1 MNIKRRPR
9 YIAAISIALAAALA
23 ATAVPAIAQTD
34 ADSMITVS
42 GGGWGHGIGMS
53 QYGAYGRAVDGQT
66 HEEILEFYYP
76 GAELTTAETPD
87 DVAIHLHS
95 GKGTLVKPTGEVQI
109 IGADGQVIYNH
120 RNAALLAIDKV
131 RDGFTIIKPSG
142 KNVCIDPVLGDECVG
157 DKISIRFVQ
166 GEPIRVDVVDK
177 ISIGTSGNSYQWGE
191 LVISEREFAPNSSLW
206 VVLEQLTMDQYIY
219 GLAEVPASWPSAVLQ
234 TQAVA
239 GRTYGFD
246 RMVSRRA
253 SSGWDFP
260 WDLYSTVNDQV
271 YHGLSKETGEFGPIW
286 TAAVDAT
293 SEQVML
299 YNGNSITA
307 FYSSSNGG
315 HSEDS
320 GYVFVTSLPY
330 LLPQPDPFDSF
341 ANPYATWTRDY
352 TGTEVGQWLSNSNL
366 AHVGPVTDVV
376 VSGNVGASGRV
387 DRATVTVYGVDGSD
401 QMSGN
406 SFRNSINSGVASQG
420 GGLSRQVLSTK
431 YKVTVLGGE
440 DPIGAIDD
448 TDRSGNSVW
457 VSGWVFDP
465 DSSAAVDV
473 EIRIDGDIVAE
484 VPANQSRFDI
494 DVAFGEGTS
503 RGYATTV
510 EVSTGAH
517 QLCVYADNLGPGDHL
532 LLGCVVI

>member
-1 MNIKRRPR
+1 MTIKLRHR
-9 YIAAISIALAAALA
+9 YAAAIGISLVAALA
-23 ATAVPAIAQTD
+23 ATAVPALAHSDI
-34 ADSMITVS
+34 DSMITVQ

-87 DVAIHLHS
+87 DVAIHIHS
-95 GKGTLVKPTGEVQI
+95 GSGTVVKPTGDVQI
-109 IGADGQVIYNH
+109 IDADGEVIYNH
-120 RNAALLAIDKV
+120 RNEVRLTIDKIPG
-131 RDGFTIIKPSG
+131 GFTIIKPSG
-142 KNVCIDPVLGDECVG
+142 KNVCIDPELGDECVG
-157 DKISIRFVQ
+157 DQISIRFIQ
-166 GEPIRVDVVDK
+166 GEPIRVDVIDK
-177 ISIGTSGNSYQWGE
+177 VSIGTSGNSYQWGE
-191 LVISEREFAPNSSLW
+191 LVISERDFAPNSTLW

-219 GLAEVPASWPSAVLQ
+219 GLAEVPASWPSAALQ

-246 RMVSRRA
+246 RMTARRA
-253 SSGWDFP
+253 SSSWNYP
-260 WDLYSTVNDQV
+260 WDLHSTVNDQV
-271 YHGLSKETGEFGPIW
+271 YHGLSKEIGEFGPIW

-293 SEQVML
+293 SGQVML
-299 YNGNSITA
+299 YNGDPITA

-330 LLPQPDPFDSF
+330 LVPQPDPFDSF
-341 ANPYATWTRDY
+341 GNPYATWSRDY
-352 TGTEVGQWLSNSNL
+352 TGTEVGQWLSTSGL
-366 AHVGPVTDVV
+366 AQVGAVTDVAI
-376 VSGNVGASGRV
+376 SGNIGASGRV
-387 DRATVTVYGVDGSD
+387 DRATVTVFGVNGNG

-420 GGLSRQVLSTK
+420 GGLSRQILSTK

-440 DPIGAIDD
+440 DPIGAVDD

-465 DSSAAVDV
+465 DSAATVNV
-473 EIRIDGDIVAE
+473 EIRVDGEVVAE
-484 VPANQSRFDI
+484 IPANQSRFDI
-494 DVAFGEGTS
+494 DAAFGEGSS
-503 RGYATTV
+503 RGYAATV
-510 EVSTGAH
+510 DVGGGAH
-517 QLCVYADNLGPGDHL
+517 QLCVYADNLGPGEHM
-532 LLGCVVI
+532 LLGCVVV